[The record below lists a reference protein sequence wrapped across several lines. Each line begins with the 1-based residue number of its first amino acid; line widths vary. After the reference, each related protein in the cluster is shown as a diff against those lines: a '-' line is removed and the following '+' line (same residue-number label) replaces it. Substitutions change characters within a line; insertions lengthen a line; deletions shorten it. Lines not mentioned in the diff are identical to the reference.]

1 MLASHKIYA
10 ILRVKI
16 NYINREKKIVRYGAC
31 IDTTIG
37 SRNRS
42 EIPQVQLAAQLPPS

>member
-10 ILRVKI
+10 ILLVKI
-16 NYINREKKIVRYGAC
+16 NYTNEKKNIVRYDAC
-31 IDTTIG
+31 LDTTIG

-42 EIPQVQLAAQLPPS
+42 EIPQVQLAAQLPRS